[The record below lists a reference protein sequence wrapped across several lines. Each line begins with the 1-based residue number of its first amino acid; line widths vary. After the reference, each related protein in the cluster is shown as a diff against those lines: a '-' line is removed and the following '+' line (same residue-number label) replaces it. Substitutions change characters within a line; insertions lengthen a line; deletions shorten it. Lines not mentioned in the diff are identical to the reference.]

1 MFTALSPDSL
11 QLSWER
17 PRRPD
22 GDILGY
28 LVTCEMAHG
37 GGAAHPGL
45 GGGGGC
51 GQGATEA
58 ERHLPCPEPATTFLV
73 DGDSPESRLTV
84 PGLSENVPYK
94 FKVQAKTT
102 QGFGP
107 EREGIITI
115 ESQDGGRLLCPF
127 SSPAPSL
134 ATPSPGTI
142 L

>member
-1 MFTALSPDSL
+1 MRWPTEEVLPAPGRGAG
-11 QLSWER
+11 E
-17 PRRPD
+17 
-22 GDILGY
+22 GK
-28 LVTCEMAHG
+28 G
-37 GGAAHPGL
+37 GEGAAE
-45 GGGGGC
+45 
-51 GQGATEA
+51 TE
-58 ERHLPCPEPATTFLV
+58 RDLPCPEPATTFLV

-115 ESQDGGRLLCPF
+115 ESQDGGRLPRPF
-127 SSPAPSL
+127 SSPAPSP

>member
-1 MFTALSPDSL
+1 MLPTPGWGAG
-11 QLSWER
+11 
-17 PRRPD
+17 RR
-22 GDILGY
+22 
-28 LVTCEMAHG
+28 G
-37 GGAAHPGL
+37 GEGAA
-45 GGGGGC
+45 
-51 GQGATEA
+51 EA
-58 ERHLPCPEPATTFLV
+58 ERHLSCPEPATTFLV

-84 PGLSENVPYK
+84 PGLGENVPYK

-127 SSPAPSL
+127 PSPAPSL
-134 ATPSPGTI
+134 ATPSPGTV